1 MYIYIL
7 LNYMLWHKYDR
18 MYNSYMYVYTY
29 IHTYVRTYV
38 HTLHTLHTYIHYITL
53 HYIHTYVYIYIH
65 TYTKIYIHKYIYI
78 VSVHIHKTANI
89 RGTRKSRKLVMVL
102 PSKLSSQ
109 GSPPP
114 FLAFPNIY
122 DILAGSGEWQNQ
134 AEVSCN
140 LPLTKIASES
150 WKLQTWLLSQH
161 YH

>member
-1 MYIYIL
+1 M
-7 LNYMLWHKYDR
+7 
-18 MYNSYMYVYTY
+18 SVY
-29 IHTYVRTYV
+29 
-38 HTLHTLHTYIHYITL
+38 
-53 HYIHTYVYIYIH
+53 
-65 TYTKIYIHKYIYI
+65 
-78 VSVHIHKTANI
+78 IHKTANI
-89 RGTRKSRKLVMVL
+89 RGTRKSRKLVIVL

-150 WKLQTWLLSQH
+150 
-161 YH
+161 

>member
-1 MYIYIL
+1 
-7 LNYMLWHKYDR
+7 MLWHKYDR

-29 IHTYVRTYV
+29 IHTYIRTYVRTYV

-53 HYIHTYVYIYIH
+53 HYITYIHMYIYIYIY
-65 TYTKIYIHKYIYI
+65 TYIYKNIYINIYI